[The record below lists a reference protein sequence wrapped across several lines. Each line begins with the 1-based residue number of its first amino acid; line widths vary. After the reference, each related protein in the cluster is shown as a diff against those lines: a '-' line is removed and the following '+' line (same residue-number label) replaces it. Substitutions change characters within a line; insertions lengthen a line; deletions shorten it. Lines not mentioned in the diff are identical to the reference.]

1 MRIVVDSNIVFSALL
16 SKDNRCRRVLFQKKF
31 EFFTCNF
38 LMVEIFENKDKL
50 VKVSKLSENDL
61 ILQLSSIFSRI
72 HFFPEDFIPK
82 HFFIKAYEIC
92 KIVDD
97 KDTPFVALSLFLN
110 AKLLTGDKKLKESL
124 KGKIDIVSIKELD
137 L

>member
-16 SKDNRCRRVLFQKKF
+16 SKNNICRNVLFQKKF

-38 LMVEIFENKDKL
+38 LMVEIFKNKDKL
-50 VKVSKLSENDL
+50 LKVSKLSENDL
-61 ILQLSSIFSRI
+61 ILQLSGIFSRI
-72 HFFPEDFIPK
+72 RFFPEDFIPK

-92 KIVDD
+92 KSVDD
-97 KDTPFVALSLFLN
+97 KDTPFVALSLFLK
-110 AKLLTGDKKLKESL
+110 AKLLTGDKKLQETL
-124 KGKIDIVSIKELD
+124 KDKIDIVSIKELK